1 MLDRNNCKQYQMLN
15 FPKRSLKLQTIT
27 ELSVQF
33 NVSYITKVTYIMTT
47 KQISLEKQFFFKL

>member
-47 KQISLEKQFFFKL
+47 KQISLEKQFIFKL